1 MTLQIDIP
9 AEAGDEE
16 PAIYR
21 DEETGK
27 PITTQSMIKTF
38 RASPREA
45 FLLKKV
51 APYLIVNE
59 VTGCWE
65 WQRSKTRDGYGQVY
79 NPELKRPQVV
89 HKVIWEAL
97 NGPVPEGMKLD
108 HECQVRNCANPYPPH
123 QRVSSHAQN
132 EQYREPSKMVKKH
145 ADLPSN
151 VKRHSNPGR
160 TRPYYA
166 RVTAFG
172 KHYQSG
178 YYATIAEAEQA
189 AIALRLEHHKEYAS

>member
-45 FLLKKV
+45 YLVKKI
-51 APYLIVNE
+51 APNLIVNPE
-59 VTGCWE
+59 SGCWE
-65 WQRSKTRDGYGQVY
+65 WQRSKTRDGYGQCYDPSV
-79 NPELKRPQVV
+79 KRPRVV
-89 HKVIWEAL
+89 HKIVWEAI
-97 NGPVPEGMKLD
+97 NGPVPSGMKVD
-108 HECQVRNCANPYPPH
+108 HECQTRHCANPGH
-123 QRVSSHAQN
+123 HRLATHAQN
-132 EQYREPSKMVKKH
+132 VQYREDRAPLKQG
-145 ADLPSN
+145 LPRN
-151 VKRHSNPGR
+151 VKRHSNPNR
-160 TRPYYA
+160 TKPYYA

-172 KHYQSG
+172 QVYQSG
-178 YYATIAEAEQA
+178 YYETMEEAERA
-189 AIALRLEHHKEYAS
+189 AIALRLKHHKEYAS